1 MIVEKKDLR
10 RRAGLY
16 TLHDAADA
24 LGISYWGLRQNL
36 WVKNGPTGDSSWQG
50 GFSEGWQG
58 K

>member
-1 MIVEKKDLR
+1 MGYV
-10 RRAGLY
+10 
-16 TLHDAADA
+16 AAKHAVQTMGIDEA
-24 LGISYWGLRQNL
+24 LTFHFRGLRQNL